1 MQILGIEP
9 RSLTW
14 KANNLTFNIY
24 LHFYFI
30 KISEC
35 STVGSVLGLG
45 LKRRVFDSRH
55 SDKRKA
61 CITQPVRVSDCDSE
75 SQGLKSPYTPKLCKK
90 NVLLMKSFII
100 FEQYIPIY
108 IFFIIA
114 AVLLV
119 GNFFITLYL
128 CTFFVH
134 ILSNKK
140 IKIINSFNEL
150 KNLSVYK
157 ELPFQITGYINLMFE
172 SLIKTLTSL
181 INKTN
186 NVSNIIEFY
195 ILYTEFKKYLKQES
209 LLINYVRKMFF

>member
-1 MQILGIEP
+1 M
-9 RSLTW
+9 
-14 KANNLTFNIY
+14 
-24 LHFYFI
+24 
-30 KISEC
+30 
-35 STVGSVLGLG
+35 
-45 LKRRVFDSRH
+45 
-55 SDKRKA
+55 
-61 CITQPVRVSDCDSE
+61 
-75 SQGLKSPYTPKLCKK
+75 K
-90 NVLLMKSFII
+90 NFII
-100 FEQYIPIY
+100 FENYTPIY

-119 GNFFITLYL
+119 GNFFITSYL

-157 ELPFQITGYINLMFE
+157 ELPFQITGDINFMFE

-186 NVSNIIEFY
+186 IVSNVIEFY
-195 ILYTEFKKYLKQES
+195 ILYTEFKKYLKQEN
-209 LLINYVRKMFF
+209 LLINNVRKMFF

>member
-24 LHFYFI
+24 LHFYKI

-55 SDKRKA
+55 SDKKMA

-100 FEQYIPIY
+100 FEQYIPIF
-108 IFFIIA
+108 IFFMIA
-114 AVLLV
+114 AILYA
-119 GNFFITLYL
+119 GHFFITLYL

-157 ELPFQITGYINLMFE
+157 ELPFQITGDINFMFE

-186 NVSNIIEFY
+186 NVSNVIEFY

>member
-55 SDKRKA
+55 SDKKMA

-75 SQGLKSPYTPKLCKK
+75 SQGLKSPYTPK
-90 NVLLMKSFII
+90 
-100 FEQYIPIY
+100 
-108 IFFIIA
+108 
-114 AVLLV
+114 
-119 GNFFITLYL
+119 
-128 CTFFVH
+128 
-134 ILSNKK
+134 
-140 IKIINSFNEL
+140 
-150 KNLSVYK
+150 
-157 ELPFQITGYINLMFE
+157 
-172 SLIKTLTSL
+172 
-181 INKTN
+181 
-186 NVSNIIEFY
+186 
-195 ILYTEFKKYLKQES
+195 
-209 LLINYVRKMFF
+209 